1 MTLGN
6 ISSVTLSAIGTAVYL
21 LIFLFLAAMMR
32 RRIAGLSRKTNII
45 IIPSLVLCL
54 FFLLCIT
61 EVSRCVIGG
70 NEPSVVEQW
79 AERISAVFC
88 LGAEV
93 VLTMIWAG
101 LMFRQEQ
108 MIQSRLTPQSL
119 EEGLDSMSDGVA
131 FVSSKGFPLLVNST
145 MQMICREALGSSFF
159 DSRELEKR
167 LQSGDLAEGCT
178 AESRGKGYYLHLN
191 DGSVWDVQKSLMMIE
206 GRKIW
211 ELIAYDVTERYRKR
225 LQLEERNAHLE
236 EVNRS
241 IRNYTR
247 EMNAI
252 IREEEVLAAKIRIH
266 DDVGRALLALKSYLI
281 RGGDREA
288 LLEMWQFTAGL
299 LRGEN
304 APDESA
310 DPIVALKE
318 AAEAVGVKLILNGE
332 IPKNL
337 QKVMAIA
344 IHECLTNTVKHADG
358 SELTV
363 DITDEDGVITA
374 VFTNDGKPPEGEIS
388 ESGGLKSLRSAV
400 EQVRGEMEIASRPRF
415 MLTIRVGGKE

>member
-1 MTLGN
+1 M
-6 ISSVTLSAIGTAVYL
+6 
-21 LIFLFLAAMMR
+21 
-32 RRIAGLSRKTNII
+32 
-45 IIPSLVLCL
+45 P
-54 FFLLCIT
+54 
-61 EVSRCVIGG
+61 
-70 NEPSVVEQW
+70 
-79 AERISAVFC
+79 
-88 LGAEV
+88 
-93 VLTMIWAG
+93 
-101 LMFRQEQ
+101 
-108 MIQSRLTPQSL
+108 
-119 EEGLDSMSDGVA
+119 DGVA
-131 FVSSKGFPLLVNST
+131 FVSSKGVPLLVNST
-145 MQMICREALGSSFF
+145 MQRLFRESMGTPYF
-159 DSRELEKR
+159 DIRDFEYS
-167 LQSGDLAEGCT
+167 LQDRTLVVGCT
-178 AESRGKGYYLHLN
+178 SEIHGKGYYLHLS
-191 DGSVWDVQKSLMMIE
+191 DGSVWDIQKSLMMIE

-211 ELIAYDVTERYRKR
+211 ELLAYDVTERYRKS
-225 LQLEERNAHLE
+225 LELEERNEHLA

-332 IPKNL
+332 IPKSL

-363 DITDEDGVITA
+363 DITDENGLITA

-415 MLTIRVGGKE
+415 MLTVRVGGKE